1 MTFFQLYIIYV
12 VQEKELNILNLDQL
26 DQSPILNTEER
37 SNMNVINVRSLSSLN
52 TKTNENVKIAT
63 AAKQNNL
70 NGLKQRLNE
79 QQIQAVQEVMKRFK

>member
-1 MTFFQLYIIYV
+1 MY
-12 VQEKELNILNLDQL
+12 
-26 DQSPILNTEER
+26 NT
-37 SNMNVINVRSLSSLN
+37 VHVKSLSSLN

-63 AAKQNNL
+63 AAMQNNL

>member
-1 MTFFQLYIIYV
+1 
-12 VQEKELNILNLDQL
+12 
-26 DQSPILNTEER
+26 
-37 SNMNVINVRSLSSLN
+37 MNVINVRSLSSLN

-79 QQIQAVQEVMKRFK
+79 QQLTAVQEVMKRFK